1 MKKHF
6 KNLTSGLVI
15 VALSAI
21 IIIWAV
27 SAIMLFV
34 EIPKESGYTA
44 IVDFFAAVVGI
55 LAGLVAVYGIGW
67 KYNKL
72 TATAKAEEEAKE
84 AEEIKE
90 IVKRTRLG
98 VFAHTEGA
106 QDYTA
111 TYTEAGAEGEDN
123 G

>member
-1 MKKHF
+1 MKKHI

-55 LAGLVAVYGIGW
+55 LIGLVAVYGIGW

-72 TATAKAEEEAKE
+72 TAKAEDEKAEKVAEAVECMKMG
-84 AEEIKE
+84 I
-90 IVKRTRLG
+90 G
-98 VFAHTEGA
+98 FNSVFGE
-106 QDYTA
+106 DYTG
-111 TYTEAGAEGEDN
+111 TNSTKEG
-123 G
+123 

>member
-1 MKKHF
+1 MRNHI
-6 KNLTSGLVI
+6 KNLISGLVI

-21 IIIWAV
+21 IIIWTGGAV
-27 SAIMLFV
+27 RVFA

-55 LAGLVAVYGIGW
+55 LVGLVTVYGIGL

-72 TATAKAEEEAKE
+72 TATAKAEEDVKE
-84 AEEIKE
+84 AEEIE
-90 IVKRTRLG
+90 DIARRTRV
-98 VFAHTEGA
+98 VFADTEGA
-106 QDYTA
+106 EGQTA
-111 TYTEAGAEGEDN
+111 TYTEAGSEVEDN

>member
-1 MKKHF
+1 MRNHI

-21 IIIWAV
+21 IIIWTGGAV
-27 SAIMLFV
+27 RVFA

-44 IVDFFAAVVGI
+44 IVDFFAAVVVI
-55 LAGLVAVYGIGW
+55 LCGLVAVYGIGW

-84 AEEIKE
+84 AKE
-90 IVKRTRLG
+90 IEDIANRTRVVFSDAEG
-98 VFAHTEGA
+98 VE
-106 QDYTA
+106 DYTA
-111 TYTEAGAEGEDN
+111 TYTEAGSEVEDN